1 MIVEILIS
9 ILIGISLA
17 APVGPTTIEVVKRG
31 INGFPHG
38 FLTGLG
44 AAAADCTYLL
54 LVFFGLSILFMIPVI
69 KIIIWLLG
77 FIVLVFLG
85 ISGIK
90 DYFRFETTT
99 EQFNRD
105 NDSET
110 KSTRWSFPA
119 GYLVTVSNPL
129 TIVFWIGIFGVYLS
143 SVIGGETQFS
153 VLALFYSFFVVVGVI
168 LWFFVLSLILG
179 RGGRRLGDKFLK
191 YVSPVCGIIL
201 IAFGFWFGYQVVTN
215 LLITQVPTPT

>member
-1 MIVEILIS
+1 MWLEILFA

-44 AAAADCTYLL
+44 AAAADSTYLL
-54 LVFFGLSILFMIPVI
+54 LVFFGLSILFTIPVI
-69 KIIIWLLG
+69 KIVIWMLG
-77 FIVLVFLG
+77 FVILVYLG
-85 ISGIK
+85 ISGVK
-90 DYFRFETTT
+90 DYFKFQSTA

-105 NDSET
+105 ENSESI
-110 KSTRWSFPA
+110 STRWSFPA
-119 GYLVTVSNPL
+119 GYLITVSNPL
-129 TIVFWIGIFGVYLS
+129 TIVFWIGIFGAYLS

-168 LWFFVLSLILG
+168 LWFFVLSIILG

-191 YVSPVCGIIL
+191 YVSPVCGIVL
-201 IAFGFWFGYQVVTN
+201 IAFGFWFGYQVVTT
-215 LLITQVPTPT
+215 LLMTQVPTTA